1 VTGEDVASGVRAALA
16 EAEREN
22 RRVLAINTV
31 HPTLEDAFVQL
42 TGLSAEV
49 MLADDLRGMWY
60 LMLKDLRTYYF
71 KPPNISWG
79 ILFPFAFVL
88 AFVIRDG
95 AARDLGSLQGLAP
108 GLLALTL
115 LFGTSSMEAI
125 VITFERRIGALERLL
140 LAPIRLPALLAG
152 KLLGGMVFGLM
163 MTVVVLIVALAVF
176 GAGGINWLLLVL
188 SLILSAAAFSALGV
202 LVSVSVKEVFEAQT
216 LANAFRFPMMFL
228 GGVFV
233 PVASLPLGLQIVA
246 RALPLTYAVEVLHVA
261 MIGGELSLAVL
272 DLAILAGFTVVL
284 FGLAVWVLARR
295 IA

>member
-1 VTGEDVASGVRAALA
+1 M
-16 EAEREN
+16 
-22 RRVLAINTV
+22 
-31 HPTLEDAFVQL
+31 
-42 TGLSAEV
+42 LS
-49 MLADDLRGMWY
+49 DDLRGMWY
-60 LMLKDLRTYYF
+60 IMLKDLRAYYL
-71 KPPNISWG
+71 KPPNVSWG

-88 AFVIRDG
+88 AFVIRDPG
-95 AARDLGSLQGLAP
+95 NLEGLVP

-152 KLLGGMVFGLM
+152 KLLGGMVFGLV
-163 MTVVVLIVALAVF
+163 TTLVVLIVALVVF
-176 GAGGINWLLLVL
+176 GASGVNWPLLILGI
-188 SLILSAAAFSALGV
+188 ILSAAACSALGV

-261 MIGGELSLAVL
+261 MIGGELSLAML

-284 FGLAVWVLARR
+284 FGLAVWVLGRR
-295 IA
+295 VA